1 LVVLVEHALVVEWSR
16 ELVEKI
22 QVFYEADLLTD
33 PKWAELRTGFQIHF
47 HVTTRQLGIKR
58 FSL

>member
-1 LVVLVEHALVVEWSR
+1 VVVLVEHALVVEWSW

-33 PKWAELRTGFQIHF
+33 PKWAELRIGIRLHF
-47 HVTTRQLGIKR
+47 HVTTRQPGIKR